1 MDTLITIS
9 TIATFALTLLYLIL
23 WKDFV
28 MPWLRKRKG
37 WKSLE
42 IHPLHS
48 KELDT
53 PSDQEWLVGGF
64 VMTSND
70 REFLIEFFLGD
81 VQRVNNELQTPIDS
95 PRVKANSVII
105 GYKLTHYPECPQN
118 QRHLISKNG
127 VEYGSYLWWE
137 LAVSESYDNWAT
149 ILKNRKV
156 NVSSDNYQDFLLG
169 PPSPKQL
176 KAEKKA
182 FRKKWKNRRDGKSDE
197 W

>member
-1 MDTLITIS
+1 MEILITIS

-23 WKDFV
+23 WKDLV
-28 MPWLRKRKG
+28 IPWWRRRKR

-53 PSDQEWLVGGF
+53 PSGQEWLVGGF
-64 VMTSND
+64 VMTSNN
-70 REFLIEFFLGD
+70 RELLIEFFLGD
-81 VQRVNNELQTPIDS
+81 IQRVNNELQKPIDS
-95 PRVKANSVII
+95 SCAKPNSVVI

-118 QRHLISKNG
+118 QRHLIPMNG
-127 VEYGSYLWWE
+127 MEYASYLWWE
-137 LAVSESYDNWAT
+137 LAVSESFENWGT

-156 NVSSDNYQDFLLG
+156 NVSLDNYQDFLLG

-176 KAEKKA
+176 KAEKKS
-182 FRKKWKNRRDGKSDE
+182 FIKKWKNRRDGKSD
-197 W
+197 

>member
-1 MDTLITIS
+1 MDTLIKIS
-9 TIATFALTLLYLIL
+9 TIATFALTLLYLML

-28 MPWLRKRKG
+28 MPWLRRRKG

-48 KELDT
+48 KQLDT
-53 PSDQEWLVGGF
+53 PSGQEWLVGGF

-70 REFLIEFFLGD
+70 REFLIEFFLRD

-95 PRVKANSVII
+95 PRVKANSVVI

-118 QRHLISKNG
+118 QRHLIPRNG
-127 VEYGSYLWWE
+127 EEYGHHLWWE
-137 LAVSESYDNWAT
+137 LASSESFEKWKA
-149 ILKNRKV
+149 ILKDRKV

-169 PPSPKQL
+169 PPSSKQL
-176 KAEKKA
+176 KAEKKS
-182 FRKKWKNRRDGKSDE
+182 FIKKWKNRRDGKSDE